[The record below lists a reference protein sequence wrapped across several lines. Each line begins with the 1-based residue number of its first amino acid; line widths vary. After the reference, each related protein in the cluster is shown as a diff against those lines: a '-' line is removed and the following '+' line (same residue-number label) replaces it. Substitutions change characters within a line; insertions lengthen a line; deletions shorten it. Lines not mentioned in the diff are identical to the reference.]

1 MLNFYWMGSL
11 CEVLISW
18 GKKYA
23 FFFFFLP
30 DDMVLVYET
39 RIGVNVK
46 LEICRDALESKSFQL
61 SMD

>member
-1 MLNFYWMGSL
+1 MKFLYREEKSML
-11 CEVLISW
+11 
-18 GKKYA
+18 